1 MDVGQVVVQ
10 LEWAERAGTPARAA
24 QPAWV
29 GAAAVPIVAHRTVP
43 SAESAAAAN
52 YNSNW
57 KPGLGS
63 VPPEFE

>member
-29 GAAAVPIVAHRTVP
+29 GAAAVPIVP
-43 SAESAAAAN
+43 SAESAAAAS